1 MSDFWDREVVQRQH
15 SAWMG
20 LLPVRLHINEMI
32 GEGEPRW
39 PVDWFESWLGGRTFR
54 RALSVGC
61 GAGALE
67 RDLVRRGLCDSVD
80 AFDGSI
86 TSLHIA
92 RDEAQRCGVA
102 DRLRYFAADFNH
114 CALPRGAYDI
124 VFFHQSAHHIARMER
139 FFAQVL
145 AALRPG
151 GLVYLDEYVGPSRFD
166 WNERLLEPQQAF
178 FRALPRSH
186 RTTDSLALPIQ
197 ADDPSEAVRSSEI
210 ESRLRF
216 GFEILERRPYGGTLL
231 SLVLP
236 AMSDVADDALPYFI
250 GCERALLAAGMPS
263 FYAVIV
269 ARPRRWKAASLAR
282 YAAVRLGRRMVE
294 EWDRFRRGQAG
305 T

>member
-15 SAWMG
+15 SAWMA

-32 GEGEPRW
+32 GEGESRW
-39 PVDWFESWLGGRTFR
+39 PIDWFESWLRGRRFR

-86 TSLHIA
+86 TSLDIA
-92 RDEAQRCGVA
+92 RREAQQSGFT

-114 CALPRGAYDI
+114 CTFPRRAYDI
-124 VFFHQSAHHIARMER
+124 VFFHQSAHHIARLER

-145 AALRPG
+145 AALRPD
-151 GLVYLDEYVGPSRFD
+151 GLVYLDEYIGPSRFD
-166 WNERLLEPQQAF
+166 WNEKLLAPQQAF
-178 FRALPRSH
+178 YRALPRSR
-186 RTTDSLALPIQ
+186 RTTDALALPIQ

-210 ESRLRF
+210 ESRLRI

-236 AMSDVADDALPYFI
+236 AMSEVAEDALPYFI

-269 ARPRRWKAASLAR
+269 ARPRRWKALSLAR
-282 YAAVRLGRRMVE
+282 YAAVRLGRRIIA
-294 EWDRFRRGQAG
+294 EWHRLRVLR
-305 T
+305 